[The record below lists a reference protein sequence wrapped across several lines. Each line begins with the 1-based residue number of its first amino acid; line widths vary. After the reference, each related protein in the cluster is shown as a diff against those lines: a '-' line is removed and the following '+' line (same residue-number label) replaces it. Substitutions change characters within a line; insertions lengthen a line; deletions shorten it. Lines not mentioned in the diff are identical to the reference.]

1 MDAQTLESVTAKA
14 AEIIADI
21 TGVVLPE
28 RPEKPL
34 GDIHLLDDLD
44 IDSLSLVE
52 VVVAIEEEFGIKIE
66 DSETKTLTTLG
77 QVSKLVLQRTQG
89 K

>member
-1 MDAQTLESVTAKA
+1 MTATTLESVTAEA
-14 AEIIADI
+14 ARVITDI

-28 RPEKPL
+28 KKPL
-34 GDIHLLDDLD
+34 ADIHLLDDLD

-52 VVVAIEEEFGIKIE
+52 VVVAIEEEFEIKID

-77 QVSKLVLQRTQG
+77 QVGQLVLQRTQD